1 MTVKDYL
8 SQNNISES
16 DYLNPKWSNALER
29 IAVQRV
35 VENRDASHFH
45 IRLNG
50 DDCWSATYN
59 GHQSWGEVIAWGG
72 SDISSFVDIW
82 AGEKGEYIKEVN
94 GQTHGVTG
102 HYYFLINPANKEYG
116 FGVCGEAAAGEA
128 AQEGSLTND
137 SAHFNLKGTYEF
149 PVAVSDD
156 VLNKGVN
163 ANVPSTM
170 KVGDSFTPTATLV
183 FTTREW
189 PSGTDTYQIHGT
201 WTSSDSSVL
210 TVASDGTVTA
220 AGAGTATLT
229 LTSQGKTWQYTV
241 QVKQVQSIA
250 GATVSPIADQSY
262 TGSAI
267 TPSVAVTL
275 NGTTLAKD
283 TDYTV
288 SYSNNVDPGTATVTI
303 TGIGDYD
310 GTIAKS
316 FTICGDIAQAQI
328 GTIADQSYTGSEVKP
343 APTVTFAGK
352 TLVQGTDYTVV
363 YANNVYPGTASVTVT
378 GIGCYKGT
386 ATKSF
391 SITADISKLQVD
403 DIPEQLYTGSEIKPS
418 VTVTAGGRAL
428 TEDTD
433 YTVTYSRNLRPGT
446 ATVSIAGKGSYT
458 GAVSKDF
465 HIYGDISGAKI
476 GSIPDQVYTGS
487 PVTPDFMVEFASW
500 RLVPNYDYT
509 VSYTNNV
516 DPGTATV
523 TLTGKGDYKGTVST
537 TFRIRTDISK
547 SQVSDIPDQIYTGS
561 PITPDVTVTAGGKT
575 LKKDTDYTVSY
586 EDNVYRGLATV
597 RITGIGRY
605 TGTAIKD
612 FHICSDIS
620 GAKIGDISDQSYT
633 GSSITPAIVVTLA
646 GETLVQDTDYTVS
659 YANNVNPGFATVTIA
674 GKGSYAGTATKTF
687 HIIGKIGYPYVEM
700 TWINDQTY
708 TGSPITPPV
717 SVKFEGKTLVRGTDY
732 TLSYIDT
739 VGPGTASAVITGI
752 GDYTGIYFINYG
764 IYADISEVKID
775 DIPDQPYKGEAVT
788 PAVTVRIDGK
798 VLTQGPDYKVSY
810 EDNDH
815 EGAAKVTVTG
825 CGVKFRGSTSKTF
838 RIAVSPV
845 PMYRLYNPWSGEH
858 LFTQNKS
865 EVDSLVRLGWR
876 DEGIAWKSPSWS
888 ESPVYRL
895 YNPYSGDHFYTM
907 DVDEYNYLGSIGWNQ
922 EGISFYSAS
931 KETGRPIYRL
941 FNRWLTQG
949 THLFT
954 TSKSEYTQLGAI
966 GWSQEGIAFYSL

>member
-1 MTVKDYL
+1 M
-8 SQNNISES
+8 
-16 DYLNPKWSNALER
+16 
-29 IAVQRV
+29 
-35 VENRDASHFH
+35 
-45 IRLNG
+45 
-50 DDCWSATYN
+50 
-59 GHQSWGEVIAWGG
+59 
-72 SDISSFVDIW
+72 
-82 AGEKGEYIKEVN
+82 
-94 GQTHGVTG
+94 TG

-865 EVDSLVRLGWR
+865 EADSLVRLGWR

-954 TSKSEYTQLGAI
+954 TSRSEYTQLGAI